1 MVKLVAIYDKPDDEQ
16 AFWDHYEQVH
26 APLTRGLPGLQAL
39 ELLRVTADAFGGE
52 APYCLIATMT
62 FADEAAF
69 KAAMRSEENAAL
81 VADVGSFADGLTTI
95 LVGDVTE
102 VV

>member
-16 AFWDHYEQVH
+16 EFWDHYENVH
-26 APLTRGLPGLQAL
+26 APLTRELPGLQGL

-62 FADEAAF
+62 FADDAAF
-69 KAAMRSEENAAL
+69 KTAMRSDENKRL
-81 VADVGSFADGLTTI
+81 GKDLMSFAKGKVKV
-95 LVGDVTE
+95 LVTKTHDL
-102 VV
+102 

>member
-26 APLTRGLPGLQAL
+26 APLTRELPGLQAL

-52 APYCLIATMT
+52 APHCLIATMT

-69 KAAMRSEENAAL
+69 KAAMRSEENKRL
-81 VADVGSFADGLTTI
+81 GKDLMSFARGKVKV
-95 LVGDVTE
+95 LVTRTHAL
-102 VV
+102 